1 MDRNELDPAIDLLLE
16 ELGSRLA
23 AEEQRRGTSACSP
36 GIGWV
41 LWYGRW
47 WREVAPGS
55 FVQEDV
61 ED

>member
-16 ELGSRLA
+16 ELGARLA
-23 AEEQRRGTSACSP
+23 AEEQRRNASTCLSGL
-36 GIGWV
+36 GRV

-47 WREVAPGS
+47 WRETTPGN
-55 FVQEDV
+55 FVQEDA